1 MAENIFCSKC
11 GAQNSSESQF
21 CQKCGASLWPL
32 GSVPQSTTP
41 AHASQ
46 LASSQR
52 TAYAAAPSSPYGGFW
67 IRFLAYFIDRIIVGV
82 VAAPFYFIMVFPRMV
97 PILEDAQRNQH
108 PSPDMV
114 EAVVGTALTFG
125 FFALVGTW
133 LYDALLTSSAWQ
145 GTVGKKVLRLKV
157 TDEAGN
163 RISFAR
169 ATGRFFGK
177 ILSAMI
183 MYIGFIMIGFTD
195 RKRGLH
201 DMIAGTLVMKY

>member
-1 MAENIFCSKC
+1 MAF
-11 GAQNSSESQF
+11 
-21 CQKCGASLWPL
+21 
-32 GSVPQSTTP
+32 
-41 AHASQ
+41 
-46 LASSQR
+46 
-52 TAYAAAPSSPYGGFW
+52 APSSPYGGFW
-67 IRFLAYFIDRIIVGV
+67 IRFLAYIIDRIILST
-82 VAAPFYFIMVFPRMV
+82 VAAPFYFILVLPRIL
-97 PILEDAQRNQH
+97 PIIEDAQRNQEP
-108 PSPDMV
+108 PSPEMIGTIIAS
-114 EAVVGTALTFG
+114 AVLYGCLFLLGA
-125 FFALVGTW
+125 W

-177 ILSAMI
+177 IVSTLI
-183 MYIGFIMIGFTD
+183 MYIGFIMIAFTD

>member
-1 MAENIFCSKC
+1 
-11 GAQNSSESQF
+11 
-21 CQKCGASLWPL
+21 
-32 GSVPQSTTP
+32 VPQSTTP

-108 PSPDMV
+108 PSPDMI